1 MDEHRAALTG
11 PNRLPRWLVPALAA
25 APVAV
30 VATFFLW
37 PVGTLLARVVRPGSV
52 GDTLSIPG
60 LGDVLW
66 FTLWQA
72 VVSTVLTLAVGF
84 APAALLARYRFPGR
98 RAVLALV
105 TVPFMLPTVVV
116 GAAFLALLPDGL
128 HGTATAVVVAHVFF
142 NVAVVVRLVGAM
154 WAVIPPDL
162 PGAARTL
169 GASPAQV
176 LRHVLL
182 PLLRPALVAAA
193 TVVFLFTF
201 TSYGVVV
208 LLGGAANPTLEV
220 EIARRA
226 TQLGDVDGAAVLS
239 VLQLVTLAGVVWW
252 SSRAQRR
259 AALQLGGGSVPL
271 RRPRGRRE
279 RGLTVAVTTV
289 TGALMAAPLAML
301 VLQSFR
307 VGGRF
312 TLNAWR
318 RLGEP
323 ASSRPGS
330 GLGVDPVASLGVS
343 LRYALGATTIALVVG
358 GLAAMAI
365 ASARRHGRL
374 LDIGMMLPLGTSA
387 VTLGLGLLITFDTV
401 PYDWRGEWWMVPLG
415 HALVA
420 TPFVV
425 RAVLPVLRAVPDDQR
440 AAAVTL
446 GASPLR
452 AWWWVDARQA
462 WRPLL
467 AGAGIA
473 AAVSLG
479 EFGATTFL
487 TRSGRE
493 TVPIAI
499 GRLLGRAGALPRAQA
514 FALATILL
522 VATAGV
528 IALVD
533 RPEVDRAGRS

>member
-1 MDEHRAALTG
+1 M
-11 PNRLPRWLVPALAA
+11 
-25 APVAV
+25 
-30 VATFFLW
+30 
-37 PVGTLLARVVRPGSV
+37 
-52 GDTLSIPG
+52 
-60 LGDVLW
+60 
-66 FTLWQA
+66 
-72 VVSTVLTLAVGF
+72 
-84 APAALLARYRFPGR
+84 
-98 RAVLALV
+98 
-105 TVPFMLPTVVV
+105 
-116 GAAFLALLPDGL
+116 
-128 HGTATAVVVAHVFF
+128 
-142 NVAVVVRLVGAM
+142 
-154 WAVIPPDL
+154 
-162 PGAARTL
+162 
-169 GASPAQV
+169 
-176 LRHVLL
+176 
-182 PLLRPALVAAA
+182 
-193 TVVFLFTF
+193 
-201 TSYGVVV
+201 
-208 LLGGAANPTLEV
+208 
-220 EIARRA
+220 
-226 TQLGDVDGAAVLS
+226 
-239 VLQLVTLAGVVWW
+239 
-252 SSRAQRR
+252 
-259 AALQLGGGSVPL
+259 
-271 RRPRGRRE
+271 
-279 RGLTVAVTTV
+279 
-289 TGALMAAPLAML
+289 
-301 VLQSFR
+301 
-307 VGGRF
+307 
-312 TLNAWR
+312 
-318 RLGEP
+318 
-323 ASSRPGS
+323 
-330 GLGVDPVASLGVS
+330 DPVASLGVS
-343 LRYALGATTIALVVG
+343 LRYALVATTIALVVG

-425 RAVLPVLRAVPDDQR
+425 RAVLPVLRAVPDGQR

-522 VATAGV
+522 VATALV

>member
-1 MDEHRAALTG
+1 M
-11 PNRLPRWLVPALAA
+11 
-25 APVAV
+25 
-30 VATFFLW
+30 
-37 PVGTLLARVVRPGSV
+37 
-52 GDTLSIPG
+52 
-60 LGDVLW
+60 
-66 FTLWQA
+66 
-72 VVSTVLTLAVGF
+72 
-84 APAALLARYRFPGR
+84 
-98 RAVLALV
+98 
-105 TVPFMLPTVVV
+105 
-116 GAAFLALLPDGL
+116 
-128 HGTATAVVVAHVFF
+128 
-142 NVAVVVRLVGAM
+142 
-154 WAVIPPDL
+154 
-162 PGAARTL
+162 
-169 GASPAQV
+169 
-176 LRHVLL
+176 
-182 PLLRPALVAAA
+182 
-193 TVVFLFTF
+193 
-201 TSYGVVV
+201 
-208 LLGGAANPTLEV
+208 
-220 EIARRA
+220 
-226 TQLGDVDGAAVLS
+226 
-239 VLQLVTLAGVVWW
+239 
-252 SSRAQRR
+252 
-259 AALQLGGGSVPL
+259 
-271 RRPRGRRE
+271 
-279 RGLTVAVTTV
+279 
-289 TGALMAAPLAML
+289 
-301 VLQSFR
+301 
-307 VGGRF
+307 
-312 TLNAWR
+312 
-318 RLGEP
+318 
-323 ASSRPGS
+323 
-330 GLGVDPVASLGVS
+330 
-343 LRYALGATTIALVVG
+343 ATTIALVVG

-387 VTLGLGLLITFDTV
+387 VTLGLGLLITFDTA

-446 GASPLR
+446 GASPLW

-522 VATAGV
+522 VATALV

>member
-1 MDEHRAALTG
+1 M
-11 PNRLPRWLVPALAA
+11 
-25 APVAV
+25 
-30 VATFFLW
+30 
-37 PVGTLLARVVRPGSV
+37 
-52 GDTLSIPG
+52 
-60 LGDVLW
+60 
-66 FTLWQA
+66 
-72 VVSTVLTLAVGF
+72 
-84 APAALLARYRFPGR
+84 
-98 RAVLALV
+98 
-105 TVPFMLPTVVV
+105 
-116 GAAFLALLPDGL
+116 
-128 HGTATAVVVAHVFF
+128 
-142 NVAVVVRLVGAM
+142 
-154 WAVIPPDL
+154 
-162 PGAARTL
+162 
-169 GASPAQV
+169 
-176 LRHVLL
+176 
-182 PLLRPALVAAA
+182 
-193 TVVFLFTF
+193 
-201 TSYGVVV
+201 
-208 LLGGAANPTLEV
+208 
-220 EIARRA
+220 
-226 TQLGDVDGAAVLS
+226 
-239 VLQLVTLAGVVWW
+239 
-252 SSRAQRR
+252 
-259 AALQLGGGSVPL
+259 
-271 RRPRGRRE
+271 
-279 RGLTVAVTTV
+279 
-289 TGALMAAPLAML
+289 
-301 VLQSFR
+301 
-307 VGGRF
+307 
-312 TLNAWR
+312 
-318 RLGEP
+318 
-323 ASSRPGS
+323 
-330 GLGVDPVASLGVS
+330 DPVASLGVS
-343 LRYALGATTIALVVG
+343 LRYALVATTIALVVG

-425 RAVLPVLRAVPDDQR
+425 RAVLPVLRAVPDGQR

-522 VATAGV
+522 VATAVV